1 MTAAVVSGEQATER
15 PLGGKVLHK
24 AGQDE
29 GNTLESM
36 SIPQH
41 CACALVDGART
52 DRASVQSSYYIQI
65 IYTP

>member
-36 SIPQH
+36 GIPQQ
-41 CACALVDGART
+41 CTCALVDGGRT
-52 DRASVQSSYYIQI
+52 DSISAVI
-65 IYTP
+65 ILYTNYTP